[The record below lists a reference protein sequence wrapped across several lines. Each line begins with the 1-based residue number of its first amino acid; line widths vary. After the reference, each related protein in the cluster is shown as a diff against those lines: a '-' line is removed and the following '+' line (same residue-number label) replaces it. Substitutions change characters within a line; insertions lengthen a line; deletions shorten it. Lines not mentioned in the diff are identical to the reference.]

1 MCDIDIRCR
10 GSEAGPKCLPIDYST
25 GSRLLGYVTVKLRDT
40 CDRYY
45 QRFPAFVYTHYV
57 SLSSEAPAF
66 SNATQYLSGI
76 ITPAVNIF

>member
-1 MCDIDIRCR
+1 VCDIDIRCR

-40 CDRYY
+40 CNRYY

-57 SLSSEAPAF
+57 SLSWKPRLLVTQLSISLVLLHRLSIF
-66 SNATQYLSGI
+66 S
-76 ITPAVNIF
+76 